1 MNMPS
6 ENNNIGMVRSALY
19 IIESGDRI
27 IQQLQ
32 ESARG
37 FETFFSLLS
46 PTIWQSPLELA
57 EAWIYMVAKEDYMIL
72 LEPVEDQEMDGIK
85 TQIRKN
91 ILGFVSEK
99 IRIFHENP
107 SFLQRMKSRFLVLH
121 TLSQSLPLHDQD
133 RIIAKEMGI
142 PYETWQQ
149 MMGFFSHNTEFID
162 LFQLPGTSL
171 EEGRDIT
178 GKKGYILAIPEGD
191 SEQIAPLGSI
201 PGIQFENQS
210 MLVIDID
217 REKEKAISYE
227 IHVSLLFISEEV
239 LRRYNKII
247 RLEEE
252 ESAVR
257 NIAYNRLGDIPVW
270 KKRFDGGGH
279 NKPEPKRKYKL
290 VPEGGF

>member
-1 MNMPS
+1 
-6 ENNNIGMVRSALY
+6 
-19 IIESGDRI
+19 
-27 IQQLQ
+27 
-32 ESARG
+32 
-37 FETFFSLLS
+37 
-46 PTIWQSPLELA
+46 
-57 EAWIYMVAKEDYMIL
+57 
-72 LEPVEDQEMDGIK
+72 
-85 TQIRKN
+85 
-91 ILGFVSEK
+91 
-99 IRIFHENP
+99 
-107 SFLQRMKSRFLVLH
+107 
-121 TLSQSLPLHDQD
+121 
-133 RIIAKEMGI
+133 
-142 PYETWQQ
+142 
-149 MMGFFSHNTEFID
+149 
-162 LFQLPGTSL
+162 
-171 EEGRDIT
+171 
-178 GKKGYILAIPEGD
+178 
-191 SEQIAPLGSI
+191 
-201 PGIQFENQS
+201 

>member
-171 EEGRDIT
+171 EE
-178 GKKGYILAIPEGD
+178 
-191 SEQIAPLGSI
+191 
-201 PGIQFENQS
+201 
-210 MLVIDID
+210 
-217 REKEKAISYE
+217 
-227 IHVSLLFISEEV
+227 
-239 LRRYNKII
+239 
-247 RLEEE
+247 
-252 ESAVR
+252 
-257 NIAYNRLGDIPVW
+257 
-270 KKRFDGGGH
+270 
-279 NKPEPKRKYKL
+279 
-290 VPEGGF
+290 